1 MDAVEIY
8 RLNWMFFVNG
18 QELRRAVD
26 LPRARIDDA
35 NAGIPASAF
44 ARETQLCRSIDCKVS
59 FRKVPAMQVTYL
71 TGEIENNVSTAHRM
85 IEPVRFGNVGVNY
98 FYVTCD

>member
-1 MDAVEIY
+1 
-8 RLNWMFFVNG
+8 
-18 QELRRAVD
+18 
-26 LPRARIDDA
+26 
-35 NAGIPASAF
+35 
-44 ARETQLCRSIDCKVS
+44 
-59 FRKVPAMQVTYL
+59 MQVTYL